1 MDVDGGKRVRA
12 SDPRYEVRRGG
23 CSVVLEILERAACIS
38 KNEIVVTVVI
48 DIGKYRLAMLTPTHI
63 ETIEGIQCSCPC
75 YKCDTSAVP
84 LF

>member
-48 DIGKYRLAMLTPTHI
+48 DIGEKWCEIRTHD
-63 ETIEGIQCSCPC
+63 TIKGI
-75 YKCDTSAVP
+75 
-84 LF
+84 